1 MIREHNLCQHS
12 PFKFV
17 ELFLWSIMWSVP
29 VRVAGVLEKT
39 EYLDAVVGGMFCRC
53 MLGLVDV

>member
-1 MIREHNLCQHS
+1 
-12 PFKFV
+12 
-17 ELFLWSIMWSVP
+17 MWSVL

-39 EYLDAVVGGMFCRC
+39 EYFDAVGEGMFCRC